1 MARRVD
7 VYLFPAVVGGGF
19 GDIEE
24 VLAAGR
30 RLSRAGFRTI
40 LYRQPGHPLPPAVDG
55 PWAWPRLE
63 RSDRL
68 DPRGGAAMTVVPAW
82 GVSAAPERPGPF
94 GRAGPWAA
102 EASDVERAYGPDR
115 TLHVS
120 LEEFARTLT
129 SREENLERLREGG
142 VRSRQLPARLAKA
155 RTLGEVT
162 TFDRAFRTFRAFDR
176 PNVLHVFA
184 TFRRSARFARE
195 FPEAV
200 QTGPLWP
207 ARYRRAARCRT
218 TRSPKWFWYASPSS
232 AEGIAP
238 LVAEGLV
245 ATRPPVR
252 LYVRTPRP
260 WRTPFDPDR
269 VEVDTGRLEEG
280 AWRRRFADADL
291 RIVTGSRTLLEALEV
306 GGPFL
311 YFNGTLGAGA
321 GRRRHRPEKIA
332 ALLELGQGAGVAGR
346 PPPRPRRLRAGP
358 PDPGDRLAGGP
369 AKGGLGP
376 LSRDPRAVGVSG
388 GPTATRANFWYASP
402 GDLRRPGRMRRRR
415 SPSSGGVQTF
425 KQTPSLKRAH
435 AGGPCHPSGRCPGSG
450 RERPVPPTRGA
461 SRAS

>member
-1 MARRVD
+1 MARGVD

-40 LYRQPGHPLPPAVDG
+40 LYREPGCPLPSAVDG

-63 RSDRL
+63 RSHRL
-68 DPRGGAAMTVVPAW
+68 VPRGRAAMTVVPAW

-102 EASDVERAYGPDR
+102 EASAVERAYGPDR

-176 PNVLHVFA
+176 PNVLHIFA
-184 TFRRSARFARE
+184 TFRRSSRFARE

-207 ARYRRAARCRT
+207 GRYRRAVRRRT
-218 TRSPKWFWYASPSS
+218 TRSPEWFWYASPAS

-238 LVAEGLV
+238 LVAEGLL
-245 ATRPPVR
+245 ATRPPLR

-269 VEVDTGRLEEG
+269 VEVDPGRLEEG
-280 AWRRRFADADL
+280 AWRSRFAAADL

-311 YFNGTLGAGA
+311 YYNGTLGTGA
-321 GRRRHRPEKIA
+321 ARRRHRPEKIA
-332 ALLELGQGAGVAGR
+332 ALLELGRARNWPADLLHDLDDFARAHRIPEIVSRAARREGGWARFPRSLSPSGFRRPYADAGELLVRVA
-346 PPPRPRRLRAGP
+346 RRLTAPGASAG
-358 PDPGDRLAGGP
+358 AT
-369 AKGGLGP
+369 
-376 LSRDPRAVGVSG
+376 VSE
-388 GPTATRANFWYASP
+388 F
-402 GDLRRPGRMRRRR
+402 RRR
-415 SPSSGGVQTF
+415 SN
-425 KQTPSLKRAH
+425 L
-435 AGGPCHPSGRCPGSG
+435 
-450 RERPVPPTRGA
+450 
-461 SRAS
+461 